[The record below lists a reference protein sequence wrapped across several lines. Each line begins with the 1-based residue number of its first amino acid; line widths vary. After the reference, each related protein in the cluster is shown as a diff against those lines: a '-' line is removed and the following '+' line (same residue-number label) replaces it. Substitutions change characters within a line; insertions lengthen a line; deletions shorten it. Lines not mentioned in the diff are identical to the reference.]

1 MRLLSQTVPNFD
13 KMYIYEMVNIKNSL
27 VSAFDSM
34 LTPNF
39 TENKLKNYCKSYL
52 MIFWLVGFSLYKFK

>member
-1 MRLLSQTVPNFD
+1 MRLLGQTVPNFD
-13 KMYIYEMVNIKNSL
+13 QMYIYEMVKIKNSL

-52 MIFWLVGFSLYKFK
+52 MIF